1 MREAAQLAVKIA
13 RKMRFNLRDI
23 YSFGEVTQNVGLDK
37 NGLPVHR
44 WTDMRSLDEVV
55 TFEEDFNKE
64 RNARIREALKKSSTT
79 P

>member
-1 MREAAQLAVKIA
+1 MKEAAQLAIKIA
-13 RKMRFNLRDI
+13 RKMRFTLRDI
-23 YSFGEVTQNVGLDK
+23 YAFGDVTHNVGLDK

-44 WTDMRSLDEVV
+44 WTDMRSLDKVV
-55 TFEEDFNKE
+55 AFEDDFNKE